1 MKRLISTLLPSFKKS
16 PKPSLDQ
23 SRRVRLGFES
33 LERRDLMSASP
44 LATASPHLLA
54 APATGTQPAL
64 TLMYNMNT
72 STTQVDY
79 NIVNFDEYLT
89 WPTNPGFYIQV
100 GSEVMKVTAFGNGVN
115 DFTVQ
120 RDCNDV
126 DTSHNAGDAIS
137 LSNGPTL
144 TKLPAPTNF
153 KATAVSTSQIN
164 LAWSPVA
171 GAQEYVIYA
180 LGASGAQQIDTTTST
195 SFPITSGL
203 KPGSTYSFAI
213 AAQNSTTGVGDMT
226 SWQTATTFSAAPAV
240 PVPLSPSGT
249 VTTTTATLTWQ
260 AASGAVKYNVRVNDL
275 TTGQYSWAT
284 GTVTST
290 SPTVSG
296 LTFGHSYSWQVQ
308 SVGATG
314 LTSAWSTTL
323 TFTVTSSQPPVAPTN
338 LTATPFSSSQIN
350 LSWSAVTGATSYK
363 VYEWVNG
370 AAYLLP
376 GTATGTSCS
385 VTGLQPNTTYY
396 FQVAAVNSAG
406 TGKASSWAQALTRPA
421 APTNFQVQRPSA
433 SALNIYWSNVA
444 GANGYY
450 VEVYLNG
457 QWKILGTVQTAGCSI
472 NLANC
477 GLSYGV
483 TYEFAVGAYNASGA
497 TFNTFTTAA

>member
-1 MKRLISTLLPSFKKS
+1 MKRLISKLLPSLKKS
-16 PKPSLDQ
+16 PRPSLAQ
-23 SRRVRLGFES
+23 NRRVRLGFES

-44 LATASPHLLA
+44 LATASAHLLA
-54 APATGTQPAL
+54 APATATQPAL

-89 WPTNPGFYIQV
+89 WPNNPGFYIQI
-100 GSEVMKVTAFGNGVN
+100 GNEVMKVTAFGNGVN

-126 DTSHNAGDAIS
+126 DTSHNVGDAIW

-153 KATAVSTSQIN
+153 TARAVSSSQVN

-171 GAQEYVIYA
+171 GAQQYVIYA
-180 LGASGAQQIDTTTST
+180 LGQSGPQQIDTTTST

-203 KPGSTYSFAI
+203 RPGTPYSFAV
-213 AAQNSTTGVGDMT
+213 AAQNSTTGIGDMT
-226 SWQTATTFSAAPAV
+226 SWQNATTFPAAPAV

-249 VTTTTATLTWQ
+249 ATATTVTLTWQ

-275 TTGQYSWAT
+275 TTGQYNWAT

-314 LTSAWSTTL
+314 LTSAWSATMN
-323 TFTVTSSQPPVAPTN
+323 FTVASFTPPAAPTG
-338 LTATPFSSSQIN
+338 LTATAVSSSTIN
-350 LSWSAVTGATSYK
+350 LSWSAVTRATRYE
-363 VYEWVNG
+363 VYEWNG
-370 AAYLLP
+370 TVPLLI
-376 GTATGTSCS
+376 GSTTSTS
-385 VTGLQPNTTYY
+385 YGIPRLQPNATYY
-396 FQVAAVNSAG
+396 FEVAAVNSAG
-406 TGKASSWAQALTRPA
+406 TGNASAWAQALTYPA
-421 APTNFQVQRPSA
+421 APTNFQVQAPSV
-433 SALNIYWSNVA
+433 SSLNIYWSSVA
-444 GANGYY
+444 GATGYY
-450 VEVYLNG
+450 VEVYVNG
-457 QWKILGTVQTAGCSI
+457 QWKMLGVVQTTGCSI
-472 NLANC
+472 NLASC
-477 GLSYGV
+477 GLTYGV
-483 TYEFAVGAYNASGA
+483 TYEFAVGAHNASGT
-497 TFNTFTTAA
+497 TFNTVYAAA